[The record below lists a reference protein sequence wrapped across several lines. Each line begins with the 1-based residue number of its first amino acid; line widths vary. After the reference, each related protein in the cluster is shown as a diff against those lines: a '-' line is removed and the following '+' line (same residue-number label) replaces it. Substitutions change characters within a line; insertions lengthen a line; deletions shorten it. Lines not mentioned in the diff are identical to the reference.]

1 MSATT
6 GIVNMDAH
14 TVVQIGMG
22 RIIDMAR
29 RGELNN
35 RWTWAAVR
43 GGWKYVVAMVT
54 KRAVSDP
61 VAAARCGWCVRC
73 EALDVVDTAKAG
85 LQAGYCGNGSTGKG
99 GPTCGC
105 LVTITVD
112 GAAPQPAGK
121 LWVRSEL
128 CPRGHWAEVTH

>member
-1 MSATT
+1 M
-6 GIVNMDAH
+6 NMDAH

-54 KRAVSDP
+54 KRATSDA

-73 EALDVVDTAKAG
+73 EALDVVDTSKAG
-85 LQAGYCGNGSTGKG
+85 LRAGYCGNGSTGKG

-112 GAAPQPAGK
+112 GSTPQPAGK
-121 LWVRSEL
+121 LWVGSES
-128 CPRGHWAEVTH
+128 CPRGHWAQVTR